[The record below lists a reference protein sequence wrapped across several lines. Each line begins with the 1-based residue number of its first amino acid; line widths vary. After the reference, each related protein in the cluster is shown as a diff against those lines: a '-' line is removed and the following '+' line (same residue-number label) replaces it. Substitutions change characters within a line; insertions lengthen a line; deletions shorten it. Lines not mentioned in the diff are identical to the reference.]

1 MIGHRY
7 RARFGALAL
16 SVAAL
21 TGCQNLTAGMP
32 VSQVRIIDTF
42 ADAPDLDIYQGDSVL
57 AYNLGFGTVSSYVS
71 IPPGASTVS
80 AHAAGTKQML
90 SSFHGS
96 FVASGHYTVLLSGG
110 PTGTISETVLADQNA
125 AAPAGMASVRV
136 LNQARRGTGDVDVYL
151 VRAGS
156 TLVESRPFITN
167 SGFGEN
173 GSYMN
178 VPAGAYK
185 VVVAAAGTTVPIYSG
200 ATVTYGS
207 GSVRTL
213 VVLDSQRTDGQ
224 RVQVVTAEDFD
235 PTSVAE

>member
-1 MIGHRY
+1 
-7 RARFGALAL
+7 
-16 SVAAL
+16 
-21 TGCQNLTAGMP
+21 MP
-32 VSQVRIIDTF
+32 VSQVRIIDTS
-42 ADAPDLDIYQGDSVL
+42 ADAPDLDIYQGDAAL

-71 IPPGASTVS
+71 ISPGASTVS

-96 FVASGHYTVLLSGG
+96 FTASGHYTVLLSGG
-110 PTGTISETVLADQNA
+110 PTGTISETVLADQSV

-136 LNQARRGTGDVDVYL
+136 LDQARRGTGDVDVYL

-156 TLVESRPFITN
+156 TLAESRPFITN

-185 VVVAAAGTTVPIYSG
+185 VVVVAAGTTVPIYSG

-207 GSVRTL
+207 GSARTL
-213 VVLDSQRTDGQ
+213 VVLDSQRIDGQ
-224 RVQVVTAEDFD
+224 KVQVVTAEDFD
-235 PTSVAE
+235 PGAMVE

>member
-1 MIGHRY
+1 MT
-7 RARFGALAL
+7 ALLLAT
-16 SVAAL
+16 L

-32 VSQVRIIDTF
+32 EAQVRMIDTS
-42 ADAPDLDIYQGDSVL
+42 ADAPDLDVYQGGSAL

-80 AHAAGTKQML
+80 AHTAGTKQLL
-90 SSFHGS
+90 SSFRGS
-96 FVASGHYTVLLSGG
+96 FTASGHYTVLLSGG
-110 PTGTISETVLADQNA
+110 PTGAISETVLADQSV
-125 AAPAGMASVRV
+125 AAPVGMASVRV

-156 TLVESRPFITN
+156 TLAESRPFMTN

-185 VVVAAAGTTVPIYSG
+185 VVVVAAGATVPIYSG

-207 GSVRTL
+207 GSARTL
-213 VVLDSQRTDGQ
+213 VVLDSQRIDGQ
-224 RVQVVTAEDFD
+224 RVHVVAAEDFD
-235 PTSVAE
+235 PEAVVE

>member
-1 MIGHRY
+1 MGEHRCC
-7 RARFGALAL
+7 ARLGALAL
-16 SVAAL
+16 SLAAL
-21 TGCQNLTAGMP
+21 TGCQNLAAGMP
-32 VSQVRIIDTF
+32 AAQVRIVDTS
-42 ADAPDLDIYQGDSVL
+42 ADAPDLDIYQGDSAL

-80 AHAAGTKQML
+80 AHAAGTRQPL

-96 FVASGHYTVLLSGG
+96 FTASGHYTVLLSGG
-110 PTGTISETVLADQNA
+110 PTGAISETVLADQSV

-136 LNQARRGTGDVDVYL
+136 LNQARRGTGDVDMYL

-156 TLVESRPFITN
+156 TLAESRPFVTN

-185 VVVAAAGTTVPIYSG
+185 VVVVAAGTTVPIYSG

-207 GSVRTL
+207 GSARTL
-213 VVLDSQRTDGQ
+213 VVLDSQRIDGQ
-224 RVQVVTAEDFD
+224 KVQVMTAEDFD
-235 PTSVAE
+235 PGAVVE